1 MPGGKGLDHSAP
13 RPEGLG
19 GGAKHTQW
27 AFWLEWVS
35 VTVVGSVIVSG
46 LAFALTKLLGHV
58 GLDQGDSSTE
68 YLLVLPAVSLSVG
81 LMQWLVLRHHVR
93 RAGWWIVGAAMA
105 SAVSGL
111 LLGDP
116 GPPSYP
122 APYWLHLLLGLPT
135 TMIFGSVLTGLVQ
148 WWILRRQARWPGLY
162 VVVSAVA
169 WGVALIAAAFAFNR
183 TLFLGMGP
191 ALTVWG
197 IVCGVVYGVITA
209 SMLTV
214 LLPHPGEP
222 RSRSLLVTGGA
233 VTLVVALMAVC
244 FLGTSMSEEKLL
256 RRYQAGLRDFSGV
269 KLPEASLPGA
279 SLPGVV
285 LRRADLTRADLNGAD
300 LSGAILTV
308 ANLGYADLSGADL
321 SGSDL
326 RGAYLR
332 GASLRNASLRAAN
345 LVLIGDPAYPC
356 VRVVSL
362 DMAVPS
368 TSGTSGLKQEAS
380 PWLDDLSRAG
390 LTGAALGLTVR
401 GRANLSAGY
410 LLWVGLPKGSTA
422 ATHPSLFEPVVCR
435 TNLSDADLRGADLS
449 DAELGGARLQGA
461 NLEGANLRGAS
472 LVGAD
477 LSDQDL
483 RGASLSDADLRSASL
498 LSANLRGTHLN
509 GADLR
514 WTSFHGGNLEGA
526 NLEGANLYGVD
537 LSGADLFRAN
547 LSDAD
552 LSWADL
558 TGANVTPEQL
568 AIAKSLEGA
577 TLPDGT
583 KHE

>member
-1 MPGGKGLDHSAP
+1 M
-13 RPEGLG
+13 E
-19 GGAKHTQW
+19 GGARHTRW

-58 GLDQGDSSTE
+58 GLDQVDSSTE
-68 YLLVLPAVSLSVG
+68 YLVVLPAVSISVG

-93 RAGWWIVGAAMA
+93 RAGWWVVAAALA

-116 GPPSYP
+116 GPPTYP

-135 TMIFGSVLTGLVQ
+135 TMIFGSVLAGLVQ

-197 IVCGVVYGVITA
+197 IVCGVVYGAITGL
-209 SMLTV
+209 MLTV

-222 RSRSLLVTGGA
+222 RSRSLLVAGGA

-256 RRYQAGLRDFSGV
+256 RQYQAGKRDFSGV
-269 KLPEASLPGA
+269 KLPKASLPGA
-279 SLPGVV
+279 SLSGVV
-285 LRRADLTRADLNGAD
+285 LRRADLTRANLNGAD
-300 LSGAILTV
+300 LSGSILTV

-332 GASLRNASLRAAN
+332 GASLRNASLHAAN
-345 LVLIGDPAYPC
+345 LVLIADPAYRC
-356 VRVVSL
+356 VRVASL
-362 DMAVPS
+362 DLAVPS
-368 TSGTSGLKQEAS
+368 TSGTSGPKQEAS

-401 GRANLSAGY
+401 GGANLSAGY

-422 ATHPSLFEPVVCR
+422 ASHLSLFEPVVCR

-449 DAELGGARLQGA
+449 DADLHEAWLQEANLEGANLHSADLLGVSLQGVNLEGV

-483 RGASLSDADLRSASL
+483 HGVNLS
-498 LSANLRGTHLN
+498 

-514 WTSFHGGNLEGA
+514 WASLQ
-526 NLEGANLYGVD
+526 GANLYGAD
-537 LSGADLFRAN
+537 LSGADLYRSD
-547 LSDAD
+547 LSDVD

-558 TGANVTPEQL
+558 TGANVTAEQL
-568 AIAKSLEGA
+568 AETKSLEGA